1 MSDYR
6 LLADGVSRRL
16 LADGTSLRLLA
27 TATSGPATAVTFGGP
42 TSGVTGVT
50 STNFTVGANGAITG
64 SVTVTPSDGGGGG
77 SFSPTSVAISS
88 GAPTATFT
96 YTPGTSGTKTL
107 TVTNNG
113 GLTNPSSISYV
124 ASPSCTVSL
133 TAPALDHGLIA
144 RASNNFTV
152 SITGTH
158 AGLTVTPSD
167 GSGGS
172 FSPSSVSLST
182 GTPSATFTYTPQTSG
197 SKTVACTTN
206 DAAIAAPT
214 SVAFRADNPQF
225 YISATGND
233 SNDGQSTSTPWLT
246 AGKIASYGA
255 FRGATY
261 SFRGGDTFEGTIDLG
276 DGNSGSSLTDLVT
289 LNSYG
294 TGRAI
299 LTVTTGGTT
308 TTTPVISA
316 QNTGGIKVDNLQIVG
331 RASGSAN
338 ARQHLIS
345 FDPTAAGSGTKY
357 NLTVT
362 NCVISKGKRGISCYE
377 YRSWQ
382 SPSVVTTSVKHDGI
396 TIADNDISDCW
407 DEGISIRR
415 YRVTSG
421 VDHTWIVNLSITD
434 NVIHDSGVN
443 AESGAIVSGIVV
455 SCCTGDIV
463 RNLIHDI
470 GTGTTLGCGGAFWCQ
485 VCVVG
490 VRQNEIYNLFGPDG
504 DAVGIDFDTS
514 THDSV
519 AEYNYIH
526 DCEGSGLLGYQ
537 PQPEGTPTSV
547 AWENN
552 IWRFN
557 VVQNCGDVARYD
569 TFKFGQIGLIGDNF
583 GNLKVYC
590 NVIANTAGAGQAFM
604 RNHAFSGTFDTA
616 RVTSVEVYNN
626 VFYSNA
632 TQDIFDFPSGS
643 GTESGFIFKNNAIY
657 VGGGAVSIKWFGTT
671 YTSIA
676 AWAAGATNGDTSAVT
691 ADPLLLDPLTSVVYD
706 DPTLIRNLLKVSPQS
721 GSPLLEAGL
730 DLNAAP
736 YSYGLTQ
743 DFRGAWSPISG
754 VMDIGAIQN
763 GNPPSQRRWLI
774 PFFFGQ

>member
-124 ASPSCTVSL
+124 ASPSCTASL
-133 TAPALDHGLIA
+133 TAPALAHGLIA
-144 RASNNFTV
+144 RASNNFTA
-152 SITGTH
+152 SITGAH
-158 AGLTVTPSD
+158 AGLTLTPSD

-172 FSPSSVSLST
+172 FSPSTVVLST
-182 GTPSATFTYTPQTSG
+182 GTSSATFTYTPATSG
-197 SKTVACTTN
+197 SKTISCSTS

-225 YISATGND
+225 YISATGSD
-233 SNDGQSTSTPWLT
+233 SNDGQSAGAPWLT

-261 SFRGGDTFEGTIDLG
+261 SFNGGDTFEGTIDLG
-276 DGNSGSSLTDLVT
+276 DGNSGSNAADLVT

-299 LTVTTGGTT
+299 LTVTVGGATL
-308 TTTPVISA
+308 TTPVISA
-316 QNTGGIKVDNLQIVG
+316 ANTGGIKIENLQIVG

-377 YRSWQ
+377 SRSWQ
-382 SPSVVTTSVKHDGI
+382 SAPVVTTSVKHDGI
-396 TIADNDISDCW
+396 TITGNDIS
-407 DEGISIRR
+407 E
-415 YRVTSG
+415 
-421 VDHTWIVNLSITD
+421 
-434 NVIHDSGVN
+434 
-443 AESGAIVSGIVV
+443 
-455 SCCTGDIV
+455 
-463 RNLIHDI
+463 I
-470 GTGTTLGCGGAFWCQ
+470 GRAH
-485 VCVVG
+485 V
-490 VRQNEIYNLFGPDG
+490 
-504 DAVGIDFDTS
+504 
-514 THDSV
+514 
-519 AEYNYIH
+519 
-526 DCEGSGLLGYQ
+526 
-537 PQPEGTPTSV
+537 
-547 AWENN
+547 
-552 IWRFN
+552 
-557 VVQNCGDVARYD
+557 
-569 TFKFGQIGLIGDNF
+569 
-583 GNLKVYC
+583 
-590 NVIANTAGAGQAFM
+590 
-604 RNHAFSGTFDTA
+604 
-616 RVTSVEVYNN
+616 
-626 VFYSNA
+626 
-632 TQDIFDFPSGS
+632 
-643 GTESGFIFKNNAIY
+643 
-657 VGGGAVSIKWFGTT
+657 
-671 YTSIA
+671 
-676 AWAAGATNGDTSAVT
+676 
-691 ADPLLLDPLTSVVYD
+691 
-706 DPTLIRNLLKVSPQS
+706 
-721 GSPLLEAGL
+721 
-730 DLNAAP
+730 
-736 YSYGLTQ
+736 
-743 DFRGAWSPISG
+743 
-754 VMDIGAIQN
+754 
-763 GNPPSQRRWLI
+763 
-774 PFFFGQ
+774 